1 MSATVVSLDQLDADI
16 SVAFVALR
24 DARRSRDRS
33 PNAANE
39 RLVAD
44 AESSLNRL
52 LDERFAVQQ

>member
-1 MSATVVSLDQLDADI
+1 MSPTVTLDQLDSDI
-16 SVAFVALR
+16 SVASNALR

-33 PNAANE
+33 PNADNE

-52 LDERFAVQQ
+52 LDERFAVQR